1 MCVRS
6 HWYSF
11 LLTASSQSPSI
22 NRSPGHIFEVCQRK
36 GSLTQSHRF
45 SQRNAATNVV
55 RCHKRI
61 LLQSVAP
68 FSTIKRRNRSTSSI
82 DSSNPLSHLI
92 TGLKLTNKK
101 WDDNTTCHFFNF
113 MHDCPVSLCC
123 MPTIKSLCI
132 VNKNYLF
139 QCTTQMLIT
148 NLSHTTAPFLTP
160 IKRQRDASVRVC
172 LWDRVLDRVL

>member
-11 LLTASSQSPSI
+11 LLTASSQSPFI
-22 NRSPGHIFEVCQRK
+22 NRSPRHIFEACQRK

-55 RCHKRI
+55 RCHKCI

-68 FSTIKRRNRSTSSI
+68 FSTIKRGNSSTSLI
-82 DSSNPLSHLI
+82 DSSNSLSHLI

-101 WDDNTTCHFFNF
+101 WDDNTTCRFFNF

-123 MPTIKSLCI
+123 MPIIKSLCI

-148 NLSHTTAPFLTP
+148 NLSHTTAPFPTP
-160 IKRQRDASVRVC
+160 IKRQRDASIRETRASSGPIALV
-172 LWDRVLDRVL
+172 